1 MFVGTSLC
9 IDTDLNESEKEFEAE
24 FRKIYGDAESE
35 KKAAA
40 ALAASEKQV
49 LMWGS
54 SLLARQFR
62 GTL

>member
-49 LMWGS
+49 LMC
-54 SLLARQFR
+54 
-62 GTL
+62 